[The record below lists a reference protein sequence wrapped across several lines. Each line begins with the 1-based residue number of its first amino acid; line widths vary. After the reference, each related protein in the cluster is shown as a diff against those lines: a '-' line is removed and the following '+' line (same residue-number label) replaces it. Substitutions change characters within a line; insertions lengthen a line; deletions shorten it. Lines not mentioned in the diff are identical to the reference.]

1 MRRVQ
6 QISVVAK
13 LVANREYNIK
23 KNISYTVVL
32 QYFKTYF
39 DFIYFILPL
48 CQKLMQFGKFYLQI
62 FGIVIRCRCINCRF
76 FLNRFPLCFN
86 LFVLLFLVRVCLVV
100 AIQPCM
106 EWNPIKKK
114 IGRSLLRVN
123 PQLLKKN
130 YVHRTKKVNWRLFFD
145 EGQKDRAVTYWSLR
159 YNPKDQWNSAVS
171 DILPQKRASE
181 RKIVLAEEDIEF
193 T

>member
-48 CQKLMQFGKFYLQI
+48 CQKLMQFDKFYLQI
-62 FGIVIRCRCINCRF
+62 FGIVIRFRCINCRF

-86 LFVLLFLVRVCLVV
+86 LFVLLFLVTVCLVV

-114 IGRSLLRVN
+114 IGSSLLRVN
-123 PQLLKKN
+123 PQLLKK
-130 YVHRTKKVNWRLFFD
+130 
-145 EGQKDRAVTYWSLR
+145 
-159 YNPKDQWNSAVS
+159 
-171 DILPQKRASE
+171 
-181 RKIVLAEEDIEF
+181 KISSSN
-193 T
+193 